1 MEEKANGIINKLNN
15 ALSQINPGEF
25 MNKIKSA
32 KENSEFID
40 ISKKFCEIIINIKGE
55 ILIDIS
61 EQIHSLV
68 SKKDKPILDNNES
81 FDSVNLI
88 TNNNKD
94 IKNILTQ
101 FKFKLSNISSNFSL
115 LNSSLNIISGNIK
128 KQKYS
133 LAISRIE
140 KLSKI
145 KDNIN
150 LNLSSLEKLESTL
163 CDSLKINTETE
174 NNLSNQKKI
183 KKIEHNNNNNSKS
196 KIKIHKLAIA
206 KTPSPMRKNQQ
217 MYFSNSLNKK
227 NIKPKKNISINQT
240 IKSPLKKQKSISS
253 NAYRNKSSI
262 QIPYKRKETSIN
274 KSIDKSDKKTIS
286 EQKQII
292 NKLENEIKIL
302 KNNTEKN
309 NINLKDNRTFQLKL
323 ENNVLLFLN
332 DKLRKISDL
341 IFSITFSINNLQN
354 KYSKIG
360 MDEEYDNIKN
370 NLISMTSEI
379 SETKSNLLKMS
390 LENENI
396 VQNEKEDVINDN
408 NIINLNIENE
418 LNLSLYK
425 NKIKNLQKENENL
438 KASIEQLKSK
448 IDSFNKLISLP
459 EEDKNEKIFDNNN
472 SDFSSLKERY
482 EKKLKELKEIYDADI
497 ESRNIIEKL
506 LNKKY
511 NEMKES
517 YEQKI
522 SKLNKKLEE
531 KETNEKNFE
540 NKNNYKK
547 IKNLNFNEDLLSSS
561 TNKDD
566 ILKIN
571 DEISKVKFDK
581 EIRNDLS
588 LENSISLSLIK
599 ENKEENELK
608 IKNKLELINE
618 NKELREENIKKEIK
632 IKKLENEYNELLN
645 KTKDDT
651 DIKVENEDKSELKR
665 LKEEII
671 KYKLNE
677 NKMEQDII
685 NYQNN
690 YKQINDEM
698 IALKLT
704 NNKLMNELNY
714 NMKTKDEILSLKE
727 INSSFANEINSIKNT
742 MNNAQKQG
750 IEKRNSGYT
759 KTYSIESDYDLVN
772 KLKSE
777 INSLKIS
784 IKNLESQNKELDD
797 KIAKK
802 DKEIICL
809 ITNNNKEKKNLN
821 EQYKTEIEKLKNEI
835 KDKANMNEQLSK
847 EMSILQKKM
856 ENMESTYANGGNGAE
871 IPIKNGVNDEKGEI
885 CEKKFKNLEKKLNI
899 ILFIESNNKW
909 EYNENYNGVDD
920 YEDEEEED
928 EETDEEFIIKMKKIN
943 KSNVNDKYEMKIY
956 KKENRRMLIRYEDAL
971 DENNELKKKMIKI
984 EEIVINKQNELY
996 NNLKKGFKALL
1007 NYLNINNKSKDKII
1021 YFLNLIQFSQQ
1032 EIKIMID
1039 SKK

>member
-1 MEEKANGIINKLNN
+1 
-15 ALSQINPGEF
+15 
-25 MNKIKSA
+25 
-32 KENSEFID
+32 
-40 ISKKFCEIIINIKGE
+40 
-55 ILIDIS
+55 
-61 EQIHSLV
+61 
-68 SKKDKPILDNNES
+68 
-81 FDSVNLI
+81 
-88 TNNNKD
+88 
-94 IKNILTQ
+94 
-101 FKFKLSNISSNFSL
+101 
-115 LNSSLNIISGNIK
+115 
-128 KQKYS
+128 
-133 LAISRIE
+133 
-140 KLSKI
+140 
-145 KDNIN
+145 
-150 LNLSSLEKLESTL
+150 
-163 CDSLKINTETE
+163 
-174 NNLSNQKKI
+174 
-183 KKIEHNNNNNSKS
+183 
-196 KIKIHKLAIA
+196 
-206 KTPSPMRKNQQ
+206 MRKNQQ

-396 VQNEKEDVINDN
+396 VQNEKEDAINDN

-943 KSNVNDKYEMKIY
+943 KFNVNDKYEMKIY

>member
-1 MEEKANGIINKLNN
+1 MEEKANGIINKLTN

-25 MNKIKSA
+25 MNKIKNA

-81 FDSVNLI
+81 FDSVNLS

-163 CDSLKINTETE
+163 CESLKINTETE

-183 KKIEHNNNNNSKS
+183 KKIEHNNINNSKS

-206 KTPSPMRKNQQ
+206 KTPSPMRKSQHMN
-217 MYFSNSLNKK
+217 FSNSSNKK
-227 NIKPKKNISINQT
+227 SINPKKNISINQT

-531 KETNEKNFE
+531 KEANEKNFG

-750 IEKRNSGYT
+750 IEKRNSGNT

-943 KSNVNDKYEMKIY
+943 KFNVNDKYEMKIY